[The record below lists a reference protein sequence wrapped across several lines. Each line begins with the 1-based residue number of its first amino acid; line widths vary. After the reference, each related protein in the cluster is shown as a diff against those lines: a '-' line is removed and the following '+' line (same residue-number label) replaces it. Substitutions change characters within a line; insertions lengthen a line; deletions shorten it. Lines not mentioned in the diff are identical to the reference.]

1 MKIFAKL
8 LLLPL
13 FAGCNVVNDN
23 ENTDKWAKSRAE
35 MVDRQIAQRGVE
47 NQLVLNAMRIVPR
60 HMFVPTDL
68 RSSSYNDHPLPIGYN
83 QTISQPYIVA
93 AMTEALDLK
102 PDDKVLEI
110 GTGSGYQAAVL
121 SLLISNVYS
130 IEIIPELAKSAE
142 ITLNKLGYSNVHTK
156 CGNGYNGWQEFA
168 PYNAIIVTC
177 APDKIPQPLIDQLAD
192 GGRIIIPVGKQFE
205 QELVK
210 VTKQHGKLV
219 VERIMAV
226 RFVPMTGNE

>member
-1 MKIFAKL
+1 MKNFAKL
-8 LLLPL
+8 LLFSPL
-13 FAGCNVVNDN
+13 VGSNAGNNN
-23 ENTDKWAKSRAE
+23 GNTDDWAKQRAKT
-35 MVDRQIAQRGVE
+35 VDCQIAQRGVE

-60 HMFVPTDL
+60 HMFVPAEL

-110 GTGSGYQAAVL
+110 GTGSGYQTAVL
-121 SLLISNVYS
+121 SLLVSDVYT
-130 IEIIPELAKSAE
+130 IEIISELAKRAE
-142 ITLNKLGYSNVHTK
+142 ITLNKLGFSNIHIK
-156 CGNGYNGWQEFA
+156 CGNGYHGWQEFA

-192 GGRIIIPVGKQFE
+192 EGRIIIPIGKQFD

-210 VTKQHGKLV
+210 VTKQHGKLAA
-219 VERIMAV
+219 ERIMSV
-226 RFVPMTGNE
+226 RFVPMTGNP

>member
-13 FAGCNVVNDN
+13 FAGCNAVNDN

-35 MVDRQIAQRGVE
+35 MVDRQIAQRGVG

-142 ITLNKLGYSNVHTK
+142 ITLEKLGYSNVHTK